1 VTALEARIADAY
13 VRACMDE
20 LEAPKPGNVHIYADG
35 HGSTVADFRR
45 SAEVS
50 AGSIAKN
57 EAAVGARILG
67 AIEATRATVGQNTN
81 LGIVLLCAPLARAAE
96 LRAARMPH
104 GRLRDALASVLSD
117 LNVQDADLAFRAI
130 SLAAPGGLGRS
141 ERHDV
146 GEPAS
151 ATLLEAMIEAAARDR
166 IARQYATGFADIFDL
181 GSPCLE
187 AASRRW
193 AHCEAAAT
201 LCVYLGFLS
210 TFPDTH
216 IQRRHGLEAALDVQR
231 EAAPL
236 FAFSQRADDAAAL
249 WARALQFDASLK
261 LRRLNPGASAD
272 LTVATLFA
280 RRLDDLAAP
289 DLLQA

>member
-1 VTALEARIADAY
+1 MTALEPRIADAY
-13 VRACMDE
+13 VGACMDE

-50 AGSIAKN
+50 AGSIAKT

-67 AIEATRATVGQNTN
+67 AIEATHAAVGQNTN

-96 LRAARMPH
+96 LRAARMSH
-104 GRLRDALASVLSD
+104 ERLRDAVARVLND

-151 ATLLEAMIEAAARDR
+151 ATLLEAMIEAAARDQ

-187 AASRRW
+187 TASSTLGALPRRRRRYASTSAFSRLFPTRIFNADMASRPPSTCSAKRRPS
-193 AHCEAAAT
+193 T
-201 LCVYLGFLS
+201 LSRSAVTTQPPCGLGRSSS
-210 TFPDTH
+210 TP
-216 IQRRHGLEAALDVQR
+216 A
-231 EAAPL
+231 
-236 FAFSQRADDAAAL
+236 
-249 WARALQFDASLK
+249 
-261 LRRLNPGASAD
+261 
-272 LTVATLFA
+272 
-280 RRLDDLAAP
+280 
-289 DLLQA
+289 

>member
-1 VTALEARIADAY
+1 VSATEDTIADAY
-13 VRACMDE
+13 VSACMDE
-20 LEAPKPGNVHIYADG
+20 LEAPKPGNVHVYADG
-35 HGSTVADFRR
+35 HGSNVADFRR

-50 AGSIAKN
+50 AGSIART
-57 EAAVGARILG
+57 EATVGVRILG
-67 AIEATRATVGQNTN
+67 AIEATHAAVGQNTN

-104 GRLRDALASVLSD
+104 GRLRDAVADVLSD

-181 GSPCLE
+181 GSPWLE
-187 AASRRW
+187 TASRRW
-193 AHCEAAAT
+193 AHCSAAAT
-201 LCVYLGFLS
+201 LCVYLGFLAA
-210 TFPDTH
+210 FPDTH
-216 IQRRHGLEAALDVQR
+216 IQRRHGLEAALEVLR

-236 FAFSQRADDAAAL
+236 FAFSQHADDAAAL
-249 WARALQFDASLK
+249 LARALQFDAGLK

-280 RRLDDLAAP
+280 RRLDDLGSR
-289 DLLQA
+289 DLLHA